1 MMAGGSM
8 NRAQGLSPDD
18 LRLLD
23 RLQVGLPVAPDP
35 YETIGRELGLSG
47 DEVFARV
54 RALRQAGV
62 IRRLGAVLDPGAMG
76 YVSTLAAAAVPESLV
91 ERAAEVIGRCGNITH
106 NYLRKAVAPDGSPA
120 SVPWGMWFTVTAI
133 STERIRAILE
143 EIAREAGISA
153 PVSLPST
160 RRFKVEVRFAVAGEA
175 SPGGRGSEHAS
186 VSAGPQPANGGREQ
200 PTAEACGRQPAFP
213 DGGRQLASGSSHAEP
228 ALAMDDLARSVIRTL
243 ASDVPMVRHP
253 YEKMAAQAGLDVSA
267 YLEAVA
273 GLIRARVVRR
283 FCATLA
289 HYAVGYE
296 ANAMTVWRVPENRVE
311 AAGPKMAKSPA
322 VSHCYARATVPGWD
336 YNLYTMIHGKSEEEC
351 FAHARALAEEAEV
364 EDYLLLFTV
373 RELKK
378 IRFGFDV
385 E

>member
-1 MMAGGSM
+1 MIAGGSL
-8 NRAQGLSPDD
+8 NLARGLSPED

-23 RLQVGLPVAPDP
+23 RFQAGLPVVPDP

-91 ERAAEVIGRCGNITH
+91 ERAAEVISRCGNVTH
-106 NYLRKAVAPDGSPA
+106 NYLRRAVAPDGSPA
-120 SVPWGMWFTVTAI
+120 PVPWNMWFTVTAR
-133 STERIRAILE
+133 STERIGAILE
-143 EIAREAGISA
+143 EMARQVGISA

-160 RRFKVEVRFAVAGEA
+160 RRFKVEVRFSMAGEA
-175 SPGGRGSEHAS
+175 SSGQCGSEQAS
-186 VSAGPQPANGGREQ
+186 VGAGPQPASDGREQ
-200 PTAEACGRQPAFP
+200 PAAEAFRQRPLFL
-213 DGGRQLASGSSHAEP
+213 DGGRQVASGNCRAER
-228 ALAMDDLARSVIRTL
+228 ALAMDDLARAVVRTL

-253 YEKMAAQAGLDVSA
+253 YEEMAAQAGLDVSA

-283 FCATLA
+283 FGATLA

-296 ANAMTVWRVPENRVE
+296 ANAMTVWRVPEDRVE
-311 AAGPKMAKSPA
+311 AVGPIMAKSPA

-336 YNLYTMIHGKSEEEC
+336 YNLYTMIHGKKEEEC
-351 FAHARALAEEAEV
+351 FAHARTLAEEADV